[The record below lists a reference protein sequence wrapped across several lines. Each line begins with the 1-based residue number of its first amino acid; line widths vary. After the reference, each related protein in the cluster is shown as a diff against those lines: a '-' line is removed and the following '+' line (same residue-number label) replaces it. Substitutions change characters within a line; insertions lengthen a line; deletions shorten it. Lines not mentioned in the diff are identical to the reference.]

1 MKRHRFQEDI
11 RKTRKE
17 KHLARA
23 LKENEQMLAEGESI
37 KIHHWEAAD
46 KPNGWMVVRLK
57 FTNPII
63 PQSYERELRSILE
76 KVFDGHL

>member
-1 MKRHRFQEDI
+1 MRNHRFQKEN
-11 RKTRKE
+11 RQTRKE
-17 KHLARA
+17 RHIARA

-63 PQSYERELRSILE
+63 PQIFDKELRSILMR
-76 KVFDGHL
+76 VFDGHL

>member
-1 MKRHRFQEDI
+1 MRRYRSQEDI
-11 RKTRKE
+11 RKQRKE
-17 KHLARA
+17 KHAARA
-23 LKENEQMLAEGESI
+23 RKENEQMLAEGESI

-63 PQSYERELRSILE
+63 PQIFEKELRSTLK